1 METINQIIEQSL
13 KDIDN
18 SVNEKIIGVNF
29 LELSKFELCKKLFD
43 LDNNILDEIQ
53 KSLVKEKI
61 FEKKIELLRR
71 SINYKIQ
78 YYEKSLILIKK
89 KIDNDNLYIMLQG
102 LLKLSII
109 DKYIDKKSMNFN
121 LSKNMCVVLSQDTV
135 LSEEFIG
142 NSIILSLSSN

>member
-1 METINQIIEQSL
+1 MKTINQIIEQSL
-13 KDIDN
+13 KEIDS
-18 SVNEKIIGVNF
+18 SVNENITGINF

>member
-1 METINQIIEQSL
+1 
-13 KDIDN
+13 
-18 SVNEKIIGVNF
+18 
-29 LELSKFELCKKLFD
+29 
-43 LDNNILDEIQ
+43 
-53 KSLVKEKI
+53 
-61 FEKKIELLRR
+61 
-71 SINYKIQ
+71 
-78 YYEKSLILIKK
+78 
-89 KIDNDNLYIMLQG
+89 MLQG